1 VNYLAGTHL
10 TFLVEGEKEVRM
22 LKVWEIFLVPE
33 GEYRVCLVFG
43 NSWGK
48 RLL

>member
-1 VNYLAGTHL
+1 
-10 TFLVEGEKEVRM
+10 VEGGKEVRM

-33 GEYRVCLVFG
+33 EEYRVCLVFG